1 MDILITAIVIISIF
15 VGLRFLLQR
24 RAQRS
29 KGKKNDL
36 SIFDDKIK
44 TLLKS
49 EKSLLYFFTPTC
61 GACKSQTPIID
72 DTISTVL
79 LFPASFTE
87 LLIKQSLKPNT
98 SAKRGTII
106 KLIRN
111 KKTVNQPRHISNY
124 LSLTQHLI

>member
-1 MDILITAIVIISIF
+1 M
-15 VGLRFLLQR
+15 
-24 RAQRS
+24 
-29 KGKKNDL
+29 
-36 SIFDDKIK
+36 
-44 TLLKS
+44 
-49 EKSLLYFFTPTC
+49 
-61 GACKSQTPIID
+61 SQTPIID

-111 KKTVNQPRHISNY
+111 KKTVKQPRHISNN